1 MDDPSSLLTQLES
14 HLGRNSRLPRFPVLN
29 PATGET
35 LTTVPDMTASDAE
48 EAIAAASAA
57 LPGWQSL
64 TAKER
69 ARLLGRW
76 HDLIVQNQD
85 ALAALLT
92 AEQGKPLAEARG
104 EILFGATFIEWF
116 AEEAKRAYGD
126 VIPTNAQGRRLMVL
140 KQPIGVV
147 AAITPWNFPSA
158 MITRKVAPA
167 LAAGCT
173 IVVKPAE
180 DTPLSAL
187 ALELLAHEAGLPR
200 GVFQVVTAAH
210 AEAVADVFTSSTT
223 VRKLSFTGS
232 TRVGKLLM
240 GACANT
246 VKKVA
251 LELGGNA
258 PFIVFDDADLD
269 AAVAG
274 AVLSKFRNTGQTCV
288 SANRL
293 LIQASVRDAFLDR
306 LAAAVSGLTV
316 GDGTAPDTDIGPLIN
331 HAAVEK
337 VERLVTGA
345 VEDGATA
352 LLGGGRHKQGENF
365 FEPTILTGV
374 TPSMDISRTEIFGP
388 VAPVMT
394 FETEE
399 DAVRL
404 ANETPYG
411 LAAYFWTR
419 DLARAWRVTEALE
432 FGMVGV
438 NEGMISSEA
447 APFGGIKESGI
458 GREGS
463 RYGLDEF
470 LELKYAAMGGL

>member
-1 MDDPSSLLTQLES
+1 MDDPGSLLTQLDS
-14 HLGRNSRLPRFPVLN
+14 RSSRHARLPRFPVLN

-35 LTTVPDMTASDAE
+35 LTTVPDMTASEAE

-57 LPGWQSL
+57 LSGWQAL

-147 AAITPWNFPSA
+147 AAITPWNFPFA

-167 LAAGCT
+167 LAAGCA

-187 ALELLAHEAGLPR
+187 ALELLAHEAGLPH

-210 AEAVADVFTSSTT
+210 AEAIADVFTSSTI

-293 LIQASVRDAFLDR
+293 LIQASIRDEFLDR
-306 LAAAVSGLTV
+306 LVAAVSGLTV
-316 GDGTAPDTDIGPLIN
+316 GEGTAADTDIGPLIN
-331 HAAVEK
+331 GAAVEK

-352 LLGGGRHKQGENF
+352 LLGGGRHEQGENF

-374 TPSMDISRTEIFGP
+374 TPSMSISCTEIFGP